1 MAKTSKSGKKANKK
15 VVSGGLGTVIVVI
28 VLIIAIFFVYISG
41 ILPSTVT
48 GVSIK
53 ETLPDGTV
61 KTVRNFNILETNLHF
76 KEVFNQYSS
85 YGMVTEDMLDV
96 IYDTEKNET
105 YRDMLLR
112 EAASQMRTMALVER
126 AAKESGFIEMS
137 KARDFAAADL
147 ESLDSIAKMYGYQ
160 SAQQYM
166 AALYG
171 TGMTTRKYIEYSSRE
186 ILVEEYGAYLKQFD
200 PAIVPSDEAI
210 QAKYNE
216 DPSSYM
222 TVTFNNYF
230 ISGADSSGN
239 ATALSLAEAVAE
251 AQKIADASKGK
262 DSAYFR
268 QAVMNYLTAQ
278 GDEETLAG
286 YDNLADPTLYKNY
299 TYASVSY
306 MNADICDFLYG
317 DAVAGDVKVTETDKG
332 AYVTLLVEKK
342 LNDTQ
347 TVAYR
352 TLTLTND
359 VASQADAT
367 PEQILAGAQA
377 IANDATAKYV
387 SGSMDS
393 LAFYNLVKSETT
405 NTQDML
411 TGGYNSGVTAES
423 LLSSSSDAPLDTTK
437 VEMGMWLFDEARQQ
451 GDIKVFISSDQTQVY
466 VLYFEF
472 SAPAW
477 YNTARNT
484 ITSDNFN
491 AWNASLSAN
500 DPRYEVNQGLIR
512 ALVY

>member
-1 MAKTSKSGKKANKK
+1 MAKSSKTGKKANKK
-15 VVSGGLGTVIVVI
+15 VVSGGLGAVIVVI
-28 VLIIAIFFVYISG
+28 VLIIAIFFTYISG

-53 ETLPDGTV
+53 ETLPDGSV
-61 KTVRNFNILETNLHF
+61 KTVRNFNILETNFHF
-76 KEVFNQYSS
+76 KEVYSQYSS

-112 EAASQMRTMALVER
+112 EAASQMRTLALVER

-137 KARDFAAADL
+137 KARDYAAADI

-166 AALYG
+166 AAMYG

-186 ILVEEYGAYLKQFD
+186 ILVQEYGAYLKQFD
-200 PAIVPSDEAI
+200 PSIVPTDADI
-210 QAKYNE
+210 QAKYDE
-216 DPSSYM
+216 DPSTYQ

-230 ISGADSSGN
+230 ISGTDAQGT

-268 QAVMNYLTAQ
+268 QAVMNYLEAQ

-299 TYASVSY
+299 TYASASY

-317 DAVAGDVKVTETDKG
+317 DAVPGDVKVTETEKG

-352 TLTLTND
+352 TLTLSND

-377 IANDATAKYV
+377 IADEATAKYA
-387 SGSMDS
+387 SGSMSS
-393 LAFYNLVKSETT
+393 LDFYNLVKSETT
-405 NTQDML
+405 NPNDML
-411 TGGYNSGVTAES
+411 TGGYNSGVTAET
-423 LLSSSSDAPLDTTK
+423 LLSSSEDSPLDTTK
-437 VEMGMWLFDEARQQ
+437 VEMGMWLFDEARQA
-451 GDIKVFISSDQTQVY
+451 GDIKVFISSDQSEVY
-466 VLYFEF
+466 VLYYEF

-484 ITSDNFN
+484 ITADNFN
-491 AWNASLSAN
+491 AWNANLSAN

>member
-1 MAKTSKSGKKANKK
+1 MAKSSKSGKKANKK
-15 VVSGGLGTVIVVI
+15 VVSGGLGAVIVII
-28 VLIIAIFFVYISG
+28 VLIIAIFFTYISG
-41 ILPSTVT
+41 ILPSTMT

-53 ETLPDGTV
+53 ETLPDGSVRTV
-61 KTVRNFNILETNLHF
+61 KNFNVLETNMHF
-76 KEVFNQYSS
+76 KEVYNQYSS

-112 EAASQMRTMALVER
+112 EAASQMRTLALVER
-126 AAKESGFIEMS
+126 AAKESGFLEIS
-137 KARDFAAADL
+137 KAHDFAAADI
-147 ESLDSIAKMYGYQ
+147 ESLDAIAQMYGYQ
-160 SAQQYM
+160 NGQQYM
-166 AALYG
+166 AAVYG
-171 TGMTTRKYIEYSSRE
+171 TGMTTRKYVDYYARE

-200 PAIVPSDEAI
+200 PAVVPTDEAI

-216 DPSSYM
+216 DPTAYQ

-230 ISGADSSGN
+230 ISGAGSDGVT
-239 ATALSLAEAVAE
+239 TALSLAEATAE

-268 QAVMNYLTAQ
+268 QAVMDYLKAE

-286 YDNLADPTLYKNY
+286 YENYADPTLYKNY
-299 TYASVSY
+299 TYASASY
-306 MNADICDFLYG
+306 MNADICEFLYG
-317 DAVAGDVKVTETDKG
+317 DAVPGDVKVTETETG

-359 VASQADAT
+359 AASQTDAT

-377 IANDATAKYV
+377 VANDATAKYA
-387 SGSMDS
+387 SGSMSS
-393 LAFYNLVKSETT
+393 LDFYNLVKSETV
-405 NTQDML
+405 NTEDML
-411 TGGYNSGVTAES
+411 TGGYNSGVTAET

-451 GDIKVFISSDQTQVY
+451 GDVKVFISSDQTEIY

-477 YNTARNT
+477 YNSARNSL
-484 ITSDNFN
+484 TSDNFN
-491 AWNASLSAN
+491 AWNANLSAN
-500 DPRYEVNQGLIR
+500 DPRYEVNQGLVR
-512 ALVY
+512 ALIY

>member
-15 VVSGGLGTVIVVI
+15 VVSGGLGAVIVII
-28 VLIIAIFFVYISG
+28 VLIIAVFFVYISG

-61 KTVRNFNILETNLHF
+61 KTVRNFNILETNFHF
-76 KEVFNQYSS
+76 KEVYNQYSS

-112 EAASQMRTMALVER
+112 EAASQMRTLALVER
-126 AAKESGFIEMS
+126 AAKDSGFIEMS
-137 KARDFAAADL
+137 KARDYAAADI

-166 AALYG
+166 AAIYG

-186 ILVEEYGAYLKQFD
+186 LLVEEYGAYLKQFD
-200 PAIVPSDEAI
+200 PSIVPSDEAI

-216 DPSSYM
+216 DPSAYM

-230 ISGADSSGN
+230 ISGTDSAGN

-251 AQKIADASKGK
+251 AQKIADASQGK

-268 QAVMNYLTAQ
+268 KAVMDYLTAQ

-286 YDNLADPTLYKNY
+286 YADLADPTLYKNY

-317 DAVAGDVKVTETDKG
+317 DAVAGDVKVTETEKG

-411 TGGYNSGVTAES
+411 TGGYNSGVTAET
-423 LLSSSSDAPLDTTK
+423 LLASSSDAPLDTTK
-437 VEMGMWLFDEARQQ
+437 VEMGMWLFDETRQQ
-451 GDIKVFISSDQTQVY
+451 GDIKVFISSDQTEVY

-491 AWNASLSAN
+491 AWNANLSAN